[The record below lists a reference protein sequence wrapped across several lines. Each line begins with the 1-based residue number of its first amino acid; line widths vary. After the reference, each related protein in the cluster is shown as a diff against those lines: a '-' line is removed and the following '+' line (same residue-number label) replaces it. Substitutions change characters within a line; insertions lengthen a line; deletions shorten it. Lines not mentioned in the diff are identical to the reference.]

1 MKPPYALSIT
11 SFAGSYDVMIGHD
24 LLAQAGVYLSRVVE
38 PESPLLIVYDE
49 RLENLS
55 YVDIVEKSLRKVFAH
70 VYKVSVPSGEA
81 SKSLSQAARLYE
93 TCVACG
99 LDRHAVLLA
108 LGGGVIGDLTG
119 FVAATYMRGV
129 RFVQVPTTLLAHD
142 SSIGGKV
149 AIDIAQGKNL
159 VGAFHAP
166 KLVLY
171 DVMTL
176 SSLTPRDL
184 SSGLAEAIK
193 HGMIKDQDFFFW
205 IRDHA
210 QALLL
215 ANAQALE
222 TLLVRSC
229 QVKADVVS
237 IDEREAGL
245 RAILNFGHTIGHA
258 LEMLADGELTHGEAV
273 SLGMVLETQV
283 AVHMGLAD
291 EEVLQ
296 NLIVVLQEVHLPVTV
311 PTSLLAKFP
320 VDSVL
325 ELMRHDKKSVQR
337 SLSFV
342 LPTAIGEVTIL
353 KDVAEAHIVA
363 VLHAILPY

>member
-1 MKPPYALSIT
+1 MTSPYTLSI
-11 SFAGSYDVMIGHD
+11 SSLSGSYEVIIGHE
-24 LLAQAGVYLSRVVE
+24 LLAQVDLYLSRVVE

-49 RLENLS
+49 RLENLG
-55 YVDIVEKSLRKVFAH
+55 YVDIVHASLRNVFAQVH
-70 VYKVSVPSGEA
+70 KISVPSGEA

-99 LDRHAVLLA
+99 LDRQAVLVA

-171 DVMTL
+171 DVATL
-176 SSLTPRDL
+176 ASLTPRDL

-193 HGMIKDQDFFFW
+193 HGMIKDYELFFW

-210 QALLL
+210 NALVR
-215 ANAQALE
+215 ADVQALE
-222 TLLVRSC
+222 RLLARSC
-229 QVKADVVS
+229 QVKADIVS
-237 IDEREAGL
+237 VDEREAGL

-258 LEMLADGELTHGEAV
+258 LEMLAEGELTHGEAV

-283 AVHMGLAD
+283 AIHMGLAH
-291 EEVLQ
+291 EQVLQ
-296 NLIVVLQEVHLPVTV
+296 DLNFILQEVHLPIAI
-311 PTSLLAKFP
+311 PASLLGKFQLAA
-320 VDSVL
+320 VL
-325 ELMRHDKKSVQR
+325 ELMRHDKKSVRR

-342 LPTAIGEVTIL
+342 LPKAIGEVVIR
-353 KDVAEAHIVA
+353 KDVPEEHVLA
-363 VLHAILPY
+363 VLEALLPY

>member
-1 MKPPYALSIT
+1 MTSPYVLSIT
-11 SFAGSYDVMIGHD
+11 SLAGSYEVTIGHE
-24 LLAQAGVYLSRVVE
+24 LLAQAGLYLSRVIE
-38 PESPLLIVYDE
+38 PQSPLLIVYDE
-49 RLENLS
+49 RLEYLG
-55 YVDIVEKSLRKVFAH
+55 YVDIVETSLRNVFAQVH
-70 VYKVSVPSGEA
+70 KVSVPSGEA

-99 LDRHAVLLA
+99 LDRQAVLVA

-149 AIDIAQGKNL
+149 AIDIVQGKNL

-171 DVMTL
+171 DVATL
-176 SSLTPRDL
+176 SSLTVRDI

-193 HGMIKDQDFFFW
+193 HGVIKDKDLFFW

-210 QALLL
+210 LSLVRADVYALEILL
-215 ANAQALE
+215 A
-222 TLLVRSC
+222 RSC

-237 IDEREAGL
+237 VDERESGI

-273 SLGMVLETQV
+273 SLGMILETQV
-283 AVHMGLAD
+283 AIHMGLAH
-291 EEVLQ
+291 EQVLQ
-296 NLIVVLQEVHLPVTV
+296 DLSNVLQKVHLPVTI
-311 PTSLLAKFP
+311 PTTLLGRFRIDA
-320 VDSVL
+320 VL
-325 ELMRHDKKSVQR
+325 ELMRHDKKSVRR

-342 LPTAIGEVTIL
+342 LPKTIGEVVIV
-353 KDVAEAHIVA
+353 KDVPQEHVLSVLEA
-363 VLHAILPY
+363 LLPS